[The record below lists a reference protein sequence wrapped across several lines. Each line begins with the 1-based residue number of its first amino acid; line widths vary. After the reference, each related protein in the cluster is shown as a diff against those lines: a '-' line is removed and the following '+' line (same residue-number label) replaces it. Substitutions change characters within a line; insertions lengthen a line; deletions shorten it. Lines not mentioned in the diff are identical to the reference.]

1 MANPNL
7 ELLQG
12 MAHAMGPLCDQV
24 VFVGMRHWIA
34 DHAAAGG

>member
-24 VFVGMRHWIA
+24 WCYEGSPISPNFKGP
-34 DHAAAGG
+34 